1 MDATGLESEREFSP
15 GPVELNVPATGANA
29 VIARIVAATLAAHL
43 DYGLDRID
51 DLRVIADEFFSLVID
66 LVEPGNPVQ
75 LHLAI
80 TGGGSSPSIHLHSH
94 GTTMRTRPP
103 EPSDLRWTLLTALAN
118 DVALQMQDRTFVLDV
133 EVAVHPRIP
142 RPDN

>member
-1 MDATGLESEREFSP
+1 MDATGLESERGFSP
-15 GPVELNVPATGANA
+15 GPVELNLPATGANA
-29 VIARIVAATLAAHL
+29 VIARIVAATLATHL

-80 TGGGSSPSIHLHSH
+80 SGGGSSPSIHLHSH
-94 GTTMRTRPP
+94 GTTTQTQPP
-103 EPSDLRWTLLTALAN
+103 EADDLRWTLLTALAN
-118 DVALQMQDRTFVLDV
+118 DVALQMQERTFILDV
-133 EVAVHPRIP
+133 EVAAHPRIP